1 MKIDKNT
8 CIGAAK
14 SGPFYDITTSPI
26 CEIKDFE
33 WVPRTL
39 KHDYL
44 KWRNAQNHVIMTLLR
59 MSGCL
64 KGVPYEQTAR

>member
-14 SGPFYDITTSPI
+14 SSPFYD
-26 CEIKDFE
+26 
-33 WVPRTL
+33 
-39 KHDYL
+39 
-44 KWRNAQNHVIMTLLR
+44 IMTLLR

-64 KGVPYEQTAR
+64 KGVPYEQTA